1 MPNWRE
7 GGRYQHHHYHWRLIP
22 PIWGKVYELTFPL
35 DHILGLFGCGFYY
48 WLWISW
54 AVGSMLYIFH
64 GHLWMQIPHLWNL
77 QFFLWCSKGEK
88 GVRAHLLWKRS
99 QVWFFSLD
107 FKILKT
113 AVLFQIFFTD
123 NLCAKHWISPYLRKT
138 LNFLW
143 KCHRL
148 NMP

>member
-7 GGRYQHHHYHWRLIP
+7 GVRYQHHHYHWRLIP

-77 QFFLWCSKGEK
+77 QFFSGVVKERKECEHIFCGKGHKFDSSPWISKS
-88 GVRAHLLWKRS
+88 WKL
-99 QVWFFSLD
+99 QFCFKFFS
-107 FKILKT
+107 
-113 AVLFQIFFTD
+113 QIIYVP
-123 NLCAKHWISPYLRKT
+123 NIGLAHIYEK
-138 LNFLW
+138 LW
-143 KCHRL
+143 TFCG
-148 NMP
+148 NVIA